1 VDGRGGV
8 TGGLERWEID
18 PLLIK
23 NPGTSLGTGSFGTVF
38 KAELH
43 GKPVAVKKLSTQKF
57 DDKTLVRPPCD
68 THDKGRK
75 LTVGGGDDDGVQD
88 DFRKEVAI
96 MSTLRHPNVLL
107 FMGACTQPGN
117 LLIVT
122 ELMPRGSVY
131 DLLRDRSLKLSLKRK
146 MLFAKDAALGVNWLH
161 RSKPQFLHLDLKV
174 FFYSV
179 VSLVVSCRVVSCR
192 VVRCVG

>member
-1 VDGRGGV
+1 
-8 TGGLERWEID
+8 
-18 PLLIK
+18 
-23 NPGTSLGTGSFGTVF
+23 
-38 KAELH
+38 
-43 GKPVAVKKLSTQKF
+43 
-57 DDKTLVRPPCD
+57 
-68 THDKGRK
+68 
-75 LTVGGGDDDGVQD
+75 VQD

-179 VSLVVSCRVVSCR
+179 CRVCRIVSLVVGR

>member
-1 VDGRGGV
+1 
-8 TGGLERWEID
+8 
-18 PLLIK
+18 
-23 NPGTSLGTGSFGTVF
+23 
-38 KAELH
+38 
-43 GKPVAVKKLSTQKF
+43 
-57 DDKTLVRPPCD
+57 
-68 THDKGRK
+68 
-75 LTVGGGDDDGVQD
+75 VQD

-174 FFYSV
+174 FFSSVCRALVRV
-179 VSLVVSCRVVSCR
+179 VSCLVVSCSAMCGLT
-192 VVRCVG
+192 CASA

>member
-1 VDGRGGV
+1 
-8 TGGLERWEID
+8 
-18 PLLIK
+18 
-23 NPGTSLGTGSFGTVF
+23 
-38 KAELH
+38 
-43 GKPVAVKKLSTQKF
+43 
-57 DDKTLVRPPCD
+57 
-68 THDKGRK
+68 
-75 LTVGGGDDDGVQD
+75 VQD

-174 FFYSV
+174 FFSSV
-179 VSLVVSCRVVSCR
+179 CRAWCVSCRVVSCR
-192 VVRCVG
+192 VLSCRVVRCVG

>member
-1 VDGRGGV
+1 
-8 TGGLERWEID
+8 
-18 PLLIK
+18 
-23 NPGTSLGTGSFGTVF
+23 
-38 KAELH
+38 
-43 GKPVAVKKLSTQKF
+43 
-57 DDKTLVRPPCD
+57 
-68 THDKGRK
+68 
-75 LTVGGGDDDGVQD
+75 VQD

-131 DLLRDRSLKLSLKRK
+131 DLLRDRGLKLSLKRK
-146 MLFAKDAALGVNWLH
+146 MLFAKDASLGVNWLH

-174 FFYSV
+174 Q
-179 VSLVVSCRVVSCR
+179 LHALAARLLCW
-192 VVRCVG
+192 